1 MKPLCFGEMC
11 LKRRVVAKQKPHARP
26 VQDILVRMRGA
37 ITGPV
42 VTIETILRAMDPAA
56 QAVLLLLPALILVT
70 PLSGIPGLS
79 SLGGLVILLVALQ
92 ILLGRRAIWLP
103 GFILRRRLSVDR
115 LRWALDK
122 LARPAAFIDR
132 KARTRAAW
140 AVQFPLRH
148 LALMLCM
155 LCGMLMPAL
164 ELIPFSATT
173 LAMVV
178 TILASALL
186 VRDGVLLMLGL
197 GGFALAM
204 LGITLLVS
212 G

>member
-1 MKPLCFGEMC
+1 MSEASLGASLAGTASVTLRE
-11 LKRRVVAKQKPHARP
+11 QP
-26 VQDILVRMRGA
+26 VQDMVQQLRVSLT
-37 ITGPV
+37 TGPE
-42 VTIETILRAMDPAA
+42 VTVEAVLRAMTPAA
-56 QAVLLLLPALILVT
+56 QPVFLLLPALILVT
-70 PLSGIPGLS
+70 PISGIPGLS

-140 AVQFPLRH
+140 AVQFPLWH